1 MSKIVVVGCG
11 NMGSNLVR
19 AFMESGHCVSIVELN
34 EEAAKPFVEKGA
46 SYHKLLQ
53 DAGDADLIVLN
64 LVNIGIVKSVIDSV
78 DTEYLK
84 GKLVLNTT
92 TAIPVDALEMAEML
106 KGRGAE
112 VVDAKILC
120 YPPEVGTEASFMVF
134 CGEQCV
140 YNKMENMIKAICMN
154 PWYLGESL
162 TNAAVLDNAGTEVQC
177 AVRYAMCEAVK
188 LAFKNNADIEPLF
201 TVFTQAIPGV
211 IDANIR
217 QIKKNFSDGYATDS
231 FPPAEE
237 VSINITHKGL
247 DVLQTSFTRS
257 GIDSSFNRAMLEKY
271 EKAIESGFGENE
283 DCAVITVI

>member
-1 MSKIVVVGCG
+1 MSKIIVVGCG

-19 AFMESGHCVSIVELN
+19 AFMEGGHSVSIVDLK
-34 EEAAKPFVEKGA
+34 EEAAKPFAEKGA
-46 SYHKLLQ
+46 SYHKFLR

-64 LVNIGIVKSVIDSV
+64 LVNIDIVKNVIGSVG
-78 DTEYLK
+78 TEYLK

-92 TAIPVDALEMAEML
+92 TAIPADALEMANLL
-106 KGRGAE
+106 KDRGAE
-112 VVDAKILC
+112 VIDAKILC

-134 CGEQCV
+134 CGEQRV
-140 YNKMENMIKAICMN
+140 YDQMQEMIMAICKN

-162 TNAAVLDNAGTEVQC
+162 TNASVLDNAGTEVQC

-188 LAFKNNADIEPLF
+188 LAFNNNADIEPLF

-217 QIKKNFSDGYATDS
+217 QIQKNFSNGSMTDS

-237 VSINITHKGL
+237 VSIDVTHKGL
-247 DVLQTSFTRS
+247 NVLQTSFARS
-257 GIDSSFNRAMLEKY
+257 GIDSAFNRAMLEKY
-271 EKAIESGFGENE
+271 QKAIDLGLGENE

>member
-1 MSKIVVVGCG
+1 MSKIIVVGCG

-19 AFMESGHCVSIVELN
+19 AFMEGGHCVSIVDLR

-46 SYHKLLQ
+46 SYHKSLQ

-64 LVNIGIVKSVIDSV
+64 LVNIDIVKNVIDSV

-92 TAIPVDALEMAEML
+92 TAIPADALEMANLL
-106 KGRGAE
+106 KDRGAE
-112 VVDAKILC
+112 VIDAKILC

-134 CGEQCV
+134 CGEQRV
-140 YNKMENMIKAICMN
+140 YDQMQEMIMAICRN

-162 TNAAVLDNAGTEVQC
+162 TNASVLDNAGTEVQC

-188 LAFKNNADIEPLF
+188 LAFNNNADIEPLF

-217 QIKKNFSDGYATDS
+217 QIQKNFSNGSMTDS

-237 VSINITHKGL
+237 VSIDVTHKGL
-247 DVLQTSFTRS
+247 NVLQTSFARS
-257 GIDSSFNRAMLEKY
+257 GIDSAFNRAMLEKY
-271 EKAIESGFGENE
+271 QKAIDSGLGENE

>member
-19 AFMESGHCVSIVELN
+19 AFMEGGHSVSIVDLR

-46 SYHKLLQ
+46 SYHKSLAE
-53 DAGDADLIVLN
+53 AGDADLIVLN
-64 LVNIGIVKSVIDSV
+64 LINIDIVKSVIDSV
-78 DTEYLK
+78 DTDYLK
-84 GKLVLNTT
+84 GKLILNTT
-92 TAIPVDALEMAEML
+92 TAIPADALEMANLL
-106 KGRGAE
+106 KEKGAE
-112 VVDAKILC
+112 VIDAKILC

-134 CGEQCV
+134 CGEKCV
-140 YNKMENMIKAICMN
+140 YEKMETMITAICMN

-188 LAFKNNADIEPLF
+188 LAFNNNADIEPLF
-201 TVFTQAIPGV
+201 TVFAQAIPGV

-217 QIKKNFSDGYATDS
+217 QIKKNFSNGYETNS

-237 VSINITHKGL
+237 VSIDVTHKGL
-247 DVLQTSFTRS
+247 SVLQTSFARS
-257 GIDSSFNRAMLEKY
+257 GIDSAFNRAMLEKY
-271 EKAIESGFGENE
+271 QKAIETGLGGNE